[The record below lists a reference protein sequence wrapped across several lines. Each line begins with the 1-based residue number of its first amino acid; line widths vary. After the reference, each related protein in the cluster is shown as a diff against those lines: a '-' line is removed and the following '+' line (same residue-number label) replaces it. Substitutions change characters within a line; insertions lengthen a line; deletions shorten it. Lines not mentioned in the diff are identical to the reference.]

1 MCALVT
7 GVQTCALPISASTE
21 RWMAFVK
28 ATPEIDGVNIHPH
41 IPAIQASKP
50 FLDYILPRMRP
61 EPKFIVTV
69 FSLVWGGQRN
79 MTGAVNRAF
88 AVKGRKGVRWGRNV
102 SLRASPSGSPTSKK
116 KSR

>member
-61 EPKFIVTV
+61 EQHFIVTE
-69 FSLVWGGQRN
+69 FSLVWWWQRN
-79 MTGAVNRAF
+79 MKGVVNPAF
-88 AVKGRKGVRWGRNV
+88 ADKYQRAEERRVGKESVIPCRSRWT
-102 SLRASPSGSPTSKK
+102 P
-116 KSR
+116 